1 MKKMSFVAALLAC
14 AATLI
19 SLAQAQNTT
28 RQPDE
33 SMRIQPTGTY
43 ALKPAVERT
52 PEQMDAFEA
61 TFVAP
66 IEMEEPRPRP
76 TIDPVLYEQLKHEA
90 NIQPRGIKPG
100 GGGGANFSVNP
111 LTAKVDTKFAGA
123 SYCDEDFDSE
133 CWNPPD
139 VGGAIGKSQFVS
151 VSNDEVEVR
160 SRTGALTKINSLNGF
175 FGYST
180 EAIYD
185 PRVQWDPE
193 WQRWI
198 ITCLGFPEGTTG
210 ANGTAV
216 HQYLFIGISQT
227 SSATGAWWIYSL
239 DVNFFG
245 GTGSLYDF
253 DMLGMTQD
261 ALIFTGNIFGANAFL
276 GSNLFSVAKARLYGG
291 FAYGFEYWK
300 GLEATLQPADQM
312 LTDQNGYAWLAAIT
326 GNNIYMYAMGSPAN
340 PNQTS
345 LSGPFT
351 VSGVSAFTA
360 PPNAAQPSACAG
372 SATLDTDDGRFEQV
386 GIQNGDTYYQVHAE
400 GLAGYTSNR
409 YYVITGLLSFA
420 PTVSVSNYVYA
431 SSTSEDWNPSIAADP
446 NGDFAINWSSD
457 DPDGGLLPSEHYVDN
472 SAGNPVDAPGI
483 AVYTSASCYN
493 TGSPFRW
500 GDYSSITLDYGSGT
514 RAVNTTK
521 LFWVDNETTPNLNV
535 WSTEV
540 GKVAY

>member
-1 MKKMSFVAALLAC
+1 MKKLSFVAALLAC

-28 RQPDE
+28 RKPDE
-33 SMRIQPTGTY
+33 GMRIQPTGTY
-43 ALKPAVERT
+43 VLKPAVERT

-61 TFVAP
+61 TYVAP

-100 GGGGANFSVNP
+100 ADFSVSP
-111 LTAKVDTKFAGA
+111 LTIKVDTKFAGA

-151 VSNDEVEVR
+151 VSNDEIEIR

-193 WQRWI
+193 YQRWI
-198 ITCLGFPEGTTG
+198 VTCLGFPQGTTG
-210 ANGTAV
+210 SGGNATV
-216 HQYLFIGISQT
+216 QYLFMAISQT
-227 SSATGAWWIYSL
+227 SSATGAWWIYAL
-239 DVNFFG
+239 NVNFFG

-261 ALIFTGNIFGANAFL
+261 ALIFTGNIFGATSFQ
-276 GSNLFSVAKARLYGG
+276 GSNLFEAAKARVYGG
-291 FAYGFEYWK
+291 YGYGFEYWT
-300 GLEATLQPADQM
+300 GLEATLQPADQ
-312 LTDQNGYAWLAAIT
+312 LFTDQNGYAWLAAIT
-326 GNNIYMYAMGSPAN
+326 GNNIYMYALGSPSN
-340 PNQTS
+340 PGDAT
-345 LSGPFT
+345 LHGPYT
-351 VSGVSAFTA
+351 VTGVPAFSA
-360 PPNAAQPSACAG
+360 PPNAPQPSSCAG
-372 SATLDTDDGRFEQV
+372 SATLDTDDGRFEQT
-386 GIQNGDTYYQVHAE
+386 GIQNGDTYYQIHAE
-400 GLAGYTSNR
+400 NLAGFTSNR

-431 SSTSEDWNPSIAADP
+431 SASSEDWNPSIAADP

-457 DPDGGLLPSEHYVDN
+457 DPGTGLLPSENYVDN
-472 SAGNPVDAPGI
+472 KGGNPNGAVGSP
-483 AVYTSASCYN
+483 VYTSASCYN
-493 TGSPFRW
+493 TGTPFRW
-500 GDYSSITLDYGSGT
+500 GDYSSITLDYGAGPQAST
-514 RAVNTTK
+514 TTK
-521 LFWVDNETTPNLNV
+521 LFWVDNETTPSLNF

-540 GKVAY
+540 AKVVY